1 MSNLSLVQIQALAQ
15 SLFVAGNNVRS
26 IAPTCDDLSVA
37 DAYLVQDAFT
47 LLQQNRGNSLIGYK
61 MGLTNQAKMDLANVC
76 EPLKG
81 QLFAKMLLKDGDSLS
96 LSELIQPRVEP
107 EIAFVLRDELYGDD
121 LTVVDVINATEY
133 ITGAL
138 EIVDSRYHDF
148 KFSFSAGIADNI
160 CAARVVLGNEKFN
173 PRDFDLTSIQV
184 KLFVNQIQQAF
195 GVSSVVLENPINSV
209 IALAKLLNQG
219 GQKLAAGSVVITG
232 AITDAVSIKVGD
244 EVSAEFSQLGNI
256 AFSVRP

>member
-1 MSNLSLVQIQALAQ
+1 MSNLSLVQIQAFAQ
-15 SLFVAGNNVRS
+15 SLFVAGNNVCS
-26 IAPTCDDLSVA
+26 IAPICDDLSVA

-81 QLFAKMLLKDGDSLS
+81 QLFANMLLKYGDSLS

-107 EIAFVLRDELYGDD
+107 EIAFVLRDELSGDD

-133 ITGAL
+133 
-138 EIVDSRYHDF
+138 
-148 KFSFSAGIADNI
+148 
-160 CAARVVLGNEKFN
+160 
-173 PRDFDLTSIQV
+173 
-184 KLFVNQIQQAF
+184 
-195 GVSSVVLENPINSV
+195 
-209 IALAKLLNQG
+209 
-219 GQKLAAGSVVITG
+219 ITG

-256 AFSVRP
+256 AFSVIP